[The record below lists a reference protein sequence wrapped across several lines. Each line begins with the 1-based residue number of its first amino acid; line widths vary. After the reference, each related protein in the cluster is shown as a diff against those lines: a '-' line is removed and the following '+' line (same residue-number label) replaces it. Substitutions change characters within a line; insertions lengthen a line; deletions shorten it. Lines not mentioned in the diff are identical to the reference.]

1 MSVDEGS
8 PPLSPQYE
16 ELVEVVTRAVAK
28 LVISWPPEE
37 TSVPQTF
44 VCMSGFC
51 ARGKKKKKK
60 KPLYRSLRF
69 FPRSPHRGVEIA
81 GHTNL
86 VPPIRSRGDARELNE
101 RGYRTMPRAEQ
112 SLASSLSPGAASSLK
127 APTLPTE
134 PLRVIIC
141 G

>member
-28 LVISWPPEE
+28 LDISWPPEE

-51 ARGKKKKKK
+51 ARGKKQKNKKS
-60 KPLYRSLRF
+60 LYIGAFGF
-69 FPRSPHRGVEIA
+69 FPDLRTEVS
-81 GHTNL
+81 
-86 VPPIRSRGDARELNE
+86 RSRVIPTSSR
-101 RGYRTMPRAEQ
+101 PFV
-112 SLASSLSPGAASSLK
+112 LAAMLGN
-127 APTLPTE
+127 
-134 PLRVIIC
+134 
-141 G
+141 